1 MSTEELPTIL
11 LRRCRERNC
20 IRLKKEYLQSW
31 KERRLSPI
39 SNIEAAYEELVS
51 DFKKTD
57 IATTSEPVIAQ
68 DNGQLPDSFPPGQ
81 FHQGVVLQIQ
91 DTWDISHSLFSQL
104 NNLKDGIKIP
114 RGMLRW
120 TLSDGTSLIHARET
134 ENIQGLELMTP
145 FGTKLLVKSCQVKHG
160 MLQLSNKNTTLMG
173 GNVAD
178 MCGDGMLAEL
188 QKRIKEQLDATTEPN
203 SPMPTDTNRVNINR
217 ANTNHANTN
226 HINTNHTNTNHTNT
240 NNIRSYTNTFNN
252 THTDPRLAAEL
263 NDLNNVD
270 MSLFDD
276 ADMDQFEDTVMGEAM
291 DEFDDNLDFN
301 DNSITQT
308 IPSAPP
314 INNDS
319 DDDFVTTQ
327 PVPVRPRLSKKPVN
341 TASAPRPTTA
351 DTVSD
356 LKRPGEAAESTF
368 SKRLKD
374 ETADTLLV
382 KKEKAIVD
390 SIHWIDPST
399 WLDDDDD
406 DEIDGV
412 EVKPDGTTHVTFDAL
427 HRILGQM
434 STDSF
439 TGSIAD
445 RITVHVKFIKMAR
458 MRFSKLTGFYALFDI
473 GDPLEKN
480 KETVRILI
488 GNKLFMEL
496 LGLDPKNVLEFGE
509 AIKDSKK
516 AKKILVPFDK
526 RMRAKQL
533 EVQLNVNI
541 MEKELS
547 DDGTGEHFVPPTFSL
562 KVLST

>member
-1 MSTEELPTIL
+1 MSTEEVPAIL
-11 LRRCRERNC
+11 LRRCRERSC

-31 KERRLSPI
+31 KERRSSPI
-39 SNIEAAYEELVS
+39 SCIEVAYEELVT

-57 IATTSEPVIAQ
+57 IATTSEPVIAK
-68 DNGQLPDSFPPGQ
+68 DNGELPDSFPPGQ

-91 DTWDISHSLFSQL
+91 DTWNISHSLFSQL

-134 ENIQGLELMTP
+134 EDINGLELMTP
-145 FGTKLLVKSCQVKHG
+145 FGAKLLVKSCQVKHG
-160 MLQLSNKNTTLMG
+160 MLQLSNKNTTLLG
-173 GNVAD
+173 GDVDD
-178 MCGDGMLAEL
+178 MYGGDMHAEL

-203 SPMPTDTNRVNINR
+203 SPMPTDTNH
-217 ANTNHANTN
+217 T
-226 HINTNHTNTNHTNT
+226 NTNHTNTNHTNT
-240 NNIRSYTNTFNN
+240 NNIHSYTNAYNN

-270 MSLFDD
+270 MSQFDD
-276 ADMDQFEDTVMGEAM
+276 EFDDEFDDPFEDTVMGEAM
-291 DEFDDNLDFN
+291 DEFDDDLNFN
-301 DNSITQT
+301 DNTFTQT

-314 INNDS
+314 PNNDS

-327 PVPVRPRLSKKPVN
+327 PVPVRPRLSKKPAGQSS
-341 TASAPRPTTA
+341 TQRPTTTTN
-351 DTVSD
+351 TVPD
-356 LKRPGEAAESTF
+356 LKRPRDASETTSA
-368 SKRLKD
+368 KRLKED
-374 ETADTLLV
+374 EVVDKLLI
-382 KKEKAIVD
+382 KKEKAAVVD
-390 SIHWIDPST
+390 NVQWIDPST
-399 WLDDDDD
+399 WLDHDDDD
-406 DEIDGV
+406 EEIDGV
-412 EVKPDGTTHVTFDAL
+412 EVKPDGTTRVTFDAL

-434 STDSF
+434 ATDSF
-439 TGSIAD
+439 TGSISD
-445 RITVHVKFIKMAR
+445 RITVHAKFIKMAR

-496 LGLDPKNVLEFGE
+496 LGLDPKSVSEFAE

-516 AKKILVPFDK
+516 ARKILVPFDK

-533 EVQLNVNI
+533 EVQLNINI

-562 KVLST
+562 KVLPT